1 MGIEP
6 IKEATKPKNRLLKTM
21 IYSKIFSW
29 VAAFA
34 AILLAVIL
42 TAWGV
47 SSYFQAQSKT
57 TTLGFENIGELA
69 TQSAFCTEVNV
80 IEADRKLFGMTIP
93 FTQSKYIYSYDIE
106 MKAGMDFR
114 KVEWQVDDQTIRV
127 KLPPCEV
134 LSSEIDLDSFQVY
147 HEQESIFKQIH
158 LEENNQALN
167 QMKQQAQADAIENG
181 LLENARSNAEAIL
194 RGFFSKAYDLSEY
207 DIVFTE

>member
-1 MGIEP
+1 
-6 IKEATKPKNRLLKTM
+6 M

-29 VAAFA
+29 VAAFVA
-34 AILLAVIL
+34 VLLAVVL

-114 KVEWQVDDQTIRV
+114 KVEWQVDNQTIRV

-181 LLENARSNAEAIL
+181 LLENARANAETIL

>member
-1 MGIEP
+1 
-6 IKEATKPKNRLLKTM
+6 M

-29 VAAFA
+29 VAAFVA
-34 AILLAVIL
+34 VLLAVVL

-114 KVEWQVDDQTIRV
+114 KVEWQVDNQTIRV

-167 QMKQQAQADAIENG
+167 QMKQQVQADAIENG

>member
-1 MGIEP
+1 
-6 IKEATKPKNRLLKTM
+6 M

-114 KVEWQVDDQTIRV
+114 KVEWQVDDHSGKIAAV
-127 KLPPCEV
+127 
-134 LSSEIDLDSFQVY
+134 
-147 HEQESIFKQIH
+147 
-158 LEENNQALN
+158 
-167 QMKQQAQADAIENG
+167 
-181 LLENARSNAEAIL
+181 
-194 RGFFSKAYDLSEY
+194 
-207 DIVFTE
+207 